1 MEISSVS
8 EANGNNLGKE
18 AKAAPPAA
26 KSRFVFAFS
35 RPVPGRTDEPAT
47 KSSVASAQ
55 LDVSSEA
62 ARANKASSE
71 AVGLPAAAVPEEA
84 SDKTLSEASLS
95 EIELTGPAEAEDA
108 VPSKPKELTFF
119 DRLFKVE
126 KAKDKNKTQD
136 QSQQEVT
143 AETPEVAITVEGTA
157 GLQSTPDNVLQGKGI
172 VDECNRN
179 AAQPDSAGA
188 DCLASEDLAQE
199 EVKPETIKT
208 AGGSDYNNA
217 VMSFF
222 KTLVSP
228 SKGDSKTDTEDK
240 AKKDTQQMANTK
252 DSEQPASSTSV
263 KSEANVLQSQEIPPI
278 KQTAKAPEPP
288 IQQQPTPPAAMVIT
302 NETPKELTKERS
314 SSTPTPLSKFFWKK
328 TPTDDIEVINTE
340 RMEAPPE
347 APAKD
352 ENKSQE
358 VAETKPK
365 GDEKPSKA
373 NLRKFFKLTV
383 KSDARV
389 TPSEEVNG
397 QAPDHQNF
405 LWRWTSLTKSWLV
418 NLMTLDFTDRP
429 LTQAESRESVG
440 ERSKEGSTEK
450 LNKQKENKQE
460 VSKDQQESQE
470 QETVETDSLQ
480 NGGDAAKEN
489 TPKRVE
495 KKQSFG
501 GFFKGLSAKRMSDAE
516 VQTDPVSIG
525 PVGPIAKPK

>member
-240 AKKDTQQMANTK
+240 GSQTGKSHGGQLAEKAAVDSHVKGTKKKKPDSPRIGHSTFSKLFRHKAKKDTQQMANTK

-373 NLRKFFKLTV
+373 NLRKFFKL
-383 KSDARV
+383 
-389 TPSEEVNG
+389 
-397 QAPDHQNF
+397 
-405 LWRWTSLTKSWLV
+405 
-418 NLMTLDFTDRP
+418 
-429 LTQAESRESVG
+429 
-440 ERSKEGSTEK
+440 
-450 LNKQKENKQE
+450 
-460 VSKDQQESQE
+460 
-470 QETVETDSLQ
+470 
-480 NGGDAAKEN
+480 
-489 TPKRVE
+489 
-495 KKQSFG
+495 
-501 GFFKGLSAKRMSDAE
+501 SAKRMSDAE